1 MVRSVQPRCVDR
13 RVSTTLAWRI
23 ISELQIIASLTAPT
37 RQTPREPVIQEPWNA
52 VRPAQRGWL
61 VVVLTLLLIL
71 SFLDRNILKLLVDPL
86 REDLGITDLQV
97 SLLVGLSFSILYSLS
112 CIPFGYAADR
122 HSRRSLIGG
131 AVFLWSCMSM
141 CCGLAGN
148 YWQLFAARAGLG
160 IGEAALQP
168 NAVSLIRDSFPPDG
182 RARAFSIFGI
192 GPLVGSAF
200 AMLIGGALFA
210 AAEAGAFDGV
220 PLLGGLRP
228 WQIALVIPGMAG
240 VVLALLALTLREPP
254 RPSRG
259 GTSSPTFR
267 DLFAHMGQHR
277 RLYMLLFAGPTLWSL
292 ANSGW
297 SAWMAAGIGRAWG
310 LSPGEIGATAG
321 LIGLVCTPI
330 GLISL
335 GFLIDRLTRRGNR
348 DAIFHVTFAVQALH
362 MLPAMAIFL
371 APSVEAMWIAYA
383 AAALIA
389 STVQILGSAVLTEV
403 TPSHLV
409 GKAAALYN
417 MVQNFLGL
425 AIGPT
430 IFALTATGFSGER
443 AIVTAM
449 MLCYALFIALASGV
463 IALLMCERRHLRDTE
478 GHVDG

>member
-1 MVRSVQPRCVDR
+1 MVRSVQPCRVDSGAP
-13 RVSTTLAWRI
+13 VALAWHTT
-23 ISELQIIASLTAPT
+23 SEPPAIASIPASP
-37 RQTPREPVIQEPWNA
+37 RPAPREPAAQEPWNT
-52 VRPAQRGWL
+52 VGSGQRAWL

-86 REDLGITDLQV
+86 RHDLGITDLQV

-112 CIPFGYAADR
+112 CIPFGHAADR

-240 VVLALLALTLREPP
+240 VVLALLAFTLREPP
-254 RPSRG
+254 RPPRG
-259 GTSSPTFR
+259 GASGPTFR
-267 DLFAHMGQHR
+267 DLFAHMGQRR
-277 RLYMLLFAGPTLWSL
+277 RLHLLLFAGPTLWSL

-297 SAWMAAGIGRAWG
+297 SAWMAAGIGRTWG

-371 APSVEAMWIAYA
+371 APSVEMMWIAYA

-430 IFALTATGFSGER
+430 IFALAATGFSGER
-443 AIVTAM
+443 AIVPAM

-463 IALLMCERRHLRDTE
+463 IALLMHERHRLRDTE

>member
-1 MVRSVQPRCVDR
+1 MQPRRVD
-13 RVSTTLAWRI
+13 SGAPAALAWRI
-23 ISELQIIASLTAPT
+23 TSECPVIASIAASSSPVAPASAAG
-37 RQTPREPVIQEPWNA
+37 EPWNA
-52 VRPAQRGWL
+52 VRPGQRWWL
-61 VVVLTLLLIL
+61 ITVLTLLLIL

-86 REDLGITDLQV
+86 RQDLGITDLQV
-97 SLLVGLSFSILYSLS
+97 SLLVGLSFSILYSIS

-210 AAEAGAFDGV
+210 WAEAGGFDGV
-220 PLLGGLRP
+220 PLIGELRP
-228 WQIALVIPGMAG
+228 WQIALVIPGIAG
-240 VVLALLALTLREPP
+240 AILALLALTLREPP
-254 RPSRG
+254 RPPRAGASG
-259 GTSSPTFR
+259 PTFR
-267 DLFAHMGQHR
+267 DLFAHMRAQR
-277 RLYMLLFAGPTLWSL
+277 RLYLLLFAGPTLWSL

-297 SAWMAAGIGRAWG
+297 SAWMAAGIGRTWG

-321 LIGLVCTPI
+321 LIGLICTPI

-348 DAIFHVTFAVQALH
+348 DAIFHVTLFVQALH

-371 APSVEAMWIAYA
+371 APSVEMMWIAYA

-389 STVQILGSAVLTEV
+389 STVQILGSAVLTEI

-443 AIVTAM
+443 AIVPAM

-463 IALLMCERRHLRDTE
+463 ITLLMIERRRTYRTE

>member
-1 MVRSVQPRCVDR
+1 MVRSVQPSRVD
-13 RVSTTLAWRI
+13 SDAPAALAWHTTP
-23 ISELQIIASLTAPT
+23 EPPAIASIPASTRTAPSET
-37 RQTPREPVIQEPWNA
+37 VTQEPWNA
-52 VRPAQRGWL
+52 IGAGQRGWL

-86 REDLGITDLQV
+86 RQDLGITDLQV

-112 CIPFGYAADR
+112 CIPFGHAADR

-210 AAEAGAFDGV
+210 AAEGGAFAGV

-240 VVLALLALTLREPP
+240 VVLALLAFTLREPP
-254 RPSRG
+254 RPSREG
-259 GTSSPTFR
+259 ATGPTFR
-267 DLFAHMGQHR
+267 DLFAHMGQNR
-277 RLYMLLFAGPTLWSL
+277 RLYLLLFAGPTLWSL

-297 SAWMAAGIGRAWG
+297 SAWMAAGIGRTWG

-443 AIVTAM
+443 AIVLAM
-449 MLCYALFIALASGV
+449 MLCYALFITLASGV
-463 IALLMCERRHLRDTE
+463 IALLMRERRRLRDTE
-478 GHVDG
+478 GYADG